1 MNYTQ
6 RPKSRRTAG
15 YKAPKAEKPVTK
27 GGNKSEANEKDEK
40 PARKKPNIF
49 IRLRNAIF
57 PVKGDSVTESVR
69 KIVFDIAVVALVIT
83 GGSLLAD
90 VFDRWYQV
98 TIVDAKVEE
107 AYDPEVDTID
117 GVVNLSDE
125 EKEAVLNE
133 KPEILPSFMELYS
146 QNNDIIGWISVGDSD
161 KYIINLP
168 VLQADDNDYYLTH
181 NFERKET
188 KSGAVF
194 ADFRNSFENGNL
206 SGNTILYGHNI
217 WDQNLGG
224 SGMFAKLTR
233 YYDARLYG
241 DYENRLDFYKLYPTI
256 TFNTLY
262 EKAEW
267 KVFACVLF
275 NTQEEY
281 GEVYPYTQI
290 QDFDTKEAF
299 NSYIL
304 DIMDRSV
311 LWTDV
316 DLTYG
321 DEILT
326 LSTCYYPFG
335 KKVDTRCA
343 VFARKVRDGE
353 SAEVD
358 VSKAQVN
365 NNPLKFSYQASVEGG
380 EWKGRTWD
388 TSKLLSY

>member
-6 RPKSRRTAG
+6 RPKSRRTSG
-15 YKAPKAEKPVTK
+15 YKAPKQEKPAAKEDKSEKTEEKPV
-27 GGNKSEANEKDEK
+27 
-40 PARKKPNIF
+40 RKKQNIF
-49 IRLRNAIF
+49 TKFRNSVL

-69 KIVFDIAVVALVIT
+69 KIVFDIAVVALIIT
-83 GGSLLAD
+83 GGSLLGD

-98 TIVDAKVEE
+98 TIVDKKIADI
-107 AYDPEVDTID
+107 YNPEVETIE
-117 GVVNLSDE
+117 GVVSLSDE
-125 EKEAVLNE
+125 KKEEVLKE

-146 QNNDIIGWISVGDSD
+146 QNKDIVGWISVGEKDN
-161 KYIINLP
+161 YIINLP
-168 VLQADDNDYYLTH
+168 VMQSEDNDYYLTR

-188 KSGAVF
+188 KSGSVF
-194 ADFRNSFENGNL
+194 ADFRNVFENGEL
-206 SGNTILYGHNI
+206 SANTILYGHNI
-217 WDQNLGG
+217 WDENLGG
-224 SGMFAKLTR
+224 NGMFAKLTR
-233 YYDARLYG
+233 YYNATING
-241 DYENRLDFYKLYPTI
+241 DYQNRLDFYKKYPTI

-275 NTQEEY
+275 NTQDEY
-281 GEVYPYTQI
+281 GEVYPYTQV

-326 LSTCYYPFG
+326 LSTCYYPYG
-335 KKVDTRCA
+335 KSVDTRCA
-343 VFARKVRDGE
+343 VFARKVREGE
-353 SAEVD
+353 SSEVD
-358 VSKAQVN
+358 VSKAMTN
-365 NNPLKFSYQASVEGG
+365 NNPLKFTYQYTAEGG
-380 EWKGRTWD
+380 SWSGRTWD